1 MKAIYKRENLII
13 TAFDAEDVIT
23 TSGDIPTPTP
33 PVTLK
38 REIENVYRTFG
49 SLNDAPSSWF

>member
-1 MKAIYKRENLII
+1 MKALYERENLII

-23 TSGDIPTPTP
+23 TSSDSPTPF
-33 PVTLK
+33 TLK

-49 SLNDAPSSWF
+49 SLNDANDAPGSWF